1 MVNSRRYLW
10 VRMNTMDLRAEIV
23 LTTMRS
29 GGAGGQNVNKVETAV
44 QAGFAVAA
52 SQLLNPEQKER
63 VLEKLANRI
72 NSEGVLWVKA
82 QTHRTQIQNREEAIR
97 RIHQLIRE
105 ALHRKK
111 ARIATRPTKASREK
125 RVDAKK
131 KTGAV
136 KQNRKRLRPGDL

>member
-44 QAGFAVAA
+44 QAGFAVSA